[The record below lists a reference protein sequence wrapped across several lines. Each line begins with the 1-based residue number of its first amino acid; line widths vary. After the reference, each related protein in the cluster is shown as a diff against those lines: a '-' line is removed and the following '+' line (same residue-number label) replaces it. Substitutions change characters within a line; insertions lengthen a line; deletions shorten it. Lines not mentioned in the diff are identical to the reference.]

1 MYNVTVDFQLVKISM
16 SDQKTRPWLFVVLLL
31 IAGLLSFAGAVQLYY
46 DMSSILG
53 YALLGV
59 GLGGFIAGMGEF
71 FFNKEEK

>member
-1 MYNVTVDFQLVKISM
+1 M

-46 DMSSILG
+46 DMNSILG
-53 YALLGV
+53 YGLLGI

-71 FFNKEEK
+71 FFNKEQK